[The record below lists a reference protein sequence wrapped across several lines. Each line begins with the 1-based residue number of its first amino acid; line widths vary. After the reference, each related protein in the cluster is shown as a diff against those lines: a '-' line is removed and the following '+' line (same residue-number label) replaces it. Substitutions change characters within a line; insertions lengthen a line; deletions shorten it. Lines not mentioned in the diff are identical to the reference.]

1 MKKWLAIVI
10 VLASLAIGFAGGY
23 HIHTAEPVIEYHQD
37 TLLIRDTITQ
47 IKPDP
52 VISYIHDSIRVEVV
66 VHKVDTEYVY
76 LPHEY
81 KRYKNDNYDLTI
93 SGYQPVLESISVYP
107 EKHFVTTVVTEPAKA
122 KRWGLGC
129 QLGYGVSK
137 DGLTPYIGIGLSYN
151 LISF

>member
-1 MKKWLAIVI
+1 MKRWLAIFI
-10 VLASLAIGFAGGY
+10 ILASLAVGFAGGY
-23 HIHTAEPVIEYHQD
+23 HIHHDKPVIEYRQD
-37 TLLIRDTITQ
+37 TLIVRDTITQ
-47 IKPDP
+47 LKPVP
-52 VISYIHDSIRVEVV
+52 VTSYIHDSIPVEIII
-66 VHKVDTEYVY
+66 HEIDTQYVY

-81 KRYKNDNYDLTI
+81 KRYTSNDYDLTI

-137 DGLTPYIGIGLSYN
+137 DGLTPYIGVGISYN
-151 LISF
+151 LINF